1 MTKNTWNRIG
11 LMCLMLLLLG
21 GQLHRLPAQHIR
33 IQIKVPP
40 KLALEDTRMLD
51 FGTIQDTGWIHIN
64 RNDPRVGAFAI
75 SNQENVKVQVSVYTP
90 TALELDQDT
99 HLPIRLEASWLN
111 DGTSRPWMAVPF
123 NPAPPTSQIIL
134 PAPPIT
140 SLPYLSEFASFI
152 LSDNVAD
159 SQSASENESLTA
171 WVYLSGSLYVGE
183 LKPGV
188 YQGQVYVT
196 IEYE

>member
-90 TALELDQDT
+90 T
-99 HLPIRLEASWLN
+99 
-111 DGTSRPWMAVPF
+111 
-123 NPAPPTSQIIL
+123 
-134 PAPPIT
+134 
-140 SLPYLSEFASFI
+140 
-152 LSDNVAD
+152 
-159 SQSASENESLTA
+159 
-171 WVYLSGSLYVGE
+171 
-183 LKPGV
+183 
-188 YQGQVYVT
+188 
-196 IEYE
+196 